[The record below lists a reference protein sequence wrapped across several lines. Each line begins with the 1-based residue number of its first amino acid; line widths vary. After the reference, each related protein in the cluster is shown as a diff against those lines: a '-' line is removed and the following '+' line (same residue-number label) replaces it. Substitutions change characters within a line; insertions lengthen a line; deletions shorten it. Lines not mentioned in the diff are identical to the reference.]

1 VVKARR
7 GESEVERSFR
17 GSVEAAGTI
26 GKVGD
31 AGAAAVGPHDPVH
44 GDAREDE

>member
-1 VVKARR
+1 MVIQSPFI
-7 GESEVERSFR
+7 GILGSCHR

-26 GKVGD
+26 RKVGD